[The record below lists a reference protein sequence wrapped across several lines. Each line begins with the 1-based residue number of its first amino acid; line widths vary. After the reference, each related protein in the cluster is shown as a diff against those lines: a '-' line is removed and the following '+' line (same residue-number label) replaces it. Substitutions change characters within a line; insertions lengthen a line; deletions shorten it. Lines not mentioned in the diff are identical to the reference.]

1 MEQVHLSSTWKMT
14 SLSAFTRNRGMSIQY
29 GNGPFID
36 GESVK
41 ISFRF
46 EFLPLGRMNADSDFC
61 GGFRRRVSA
70 VLHDKFKKFHPG
82 IRHGNRGKP
91 FINLTLFDA
100 APSG

>member
-41 ISFRF
+41 ISFQF
-46 EFLPLGRMNADSDFC
+46 EFLPLGRMNADSDFA
-61 GGFRRRVSA
+61 GASGA
-70 VLHDKFKKFHPG
+70 VYPQSFMISSKNFT
-82 IRHGNRGKP
+82 RE
-91 FINLTLFDA
+91 
-100 APSG
+100 SGMGTVESHLSI